1 MKTLEYNAQ
10 TGETTERDMTPEEVA
25 QAEAIAAIQPSISYE
40 QKVIELIRQ
49 KYSIDEELAI
59 QRQKDTKPDE
69 FQQYF
74 DYCEQ
79 CKTEAKN

>member
-1 MKTLEYNAQ
+1 MIIEYNAI
-10 TGETTERDMTPEEVA
+10 TGETTEREMTQEEIA
-25 QAEAIAAIQPSISYE
+25 QQEAMQNITIPYE
-40 QKVIELIRQ
+40 QHVIELIRQ
-49 KYSIDEELAI
+49 KYSLDEEFAI
-59 QRQKDTKPDE
+59 QRQRDVKPIE